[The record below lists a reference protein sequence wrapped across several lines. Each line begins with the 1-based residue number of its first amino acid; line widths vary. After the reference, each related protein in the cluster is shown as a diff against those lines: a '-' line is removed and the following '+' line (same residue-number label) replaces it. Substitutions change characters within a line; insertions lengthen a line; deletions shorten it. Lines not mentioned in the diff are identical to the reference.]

1 MKKHYISNEGSSVLS
16 LFMNLLIFSKFL
28 SFSFIKSLKQSKDVY
43 ITKALTFYTLSKRFL
58 TRSSISVSSRTA
70 VIRVST

>member
-16 LFMNLLIFSKFL
+16 LFMSLLIFSKFL

>member
-1 MKKHYISNEGSSVLS
+1 MKKHYISSEESSVLS

-28 SFSFIKSLKQSKDVY
+28 SFSFIKSLKKSKDVY